1 MCVEGGCGGFA
12 GQGSFVVVA
21 SGVLGEVVKD
31 FDILADLSANGFMTR
46 EQFVRKMDAMWVR
59 WVVFN
64 PTYDRGPV
72 MTSSEGRLI

>member
-1 MCVEGGCGGFA
+1 M
-12 GQGSFVVVA
+12 
-21 SGVLGEVVKD
+21 KD